1 MTVYADDRL
10 ERTKRLLMKEYGLTE
25 SEAEGWIN
33 QNKDQIEAMSDPSF
47 DLWFWV
53 SLIFG
58 ALSIASFLFRLFSGS
73 RSERKRARVER
84 REELIV

>member
-1 MTVYADDRL
+1 MRDRL
-10 ERTKRLLMKEYGLTE
+10 ERTKRMLMERYGLTE

-33 QNKDQIEAMSDPSF
+33 QNRDQIEAMDDPSF
-47 DLWFWV
+47 DLWLLA

-58 ALSIASFLFRLFSGS
+58 ALSIASFLIRLFSGS
-73 RSERKRARVER
+73 RFEKKRAEEK